1 MSENAI
7 EQVSGKRATISFN
20 GRLCIHSRRCVIS
33 QPGVFK
39 ANVEGAWIDPDA
51 ASAEDLIFVALNCP
65 SGAIQVTRHDG
76 GAQESAPQKLLEE
89 GQKRFHANCG
99 RCHQSPHKFP
109 PRMVMT
115 IERHMRV
122 RATLTDE
129 DMRTIVAYLTQ

>member
-1 MSENAI
+1 MSARRPMSI
-7 EQVSGKRATISFN
+7 GIFALVCLAFLLGRVAAAQQSGN
-20 GRLCIHSRRCVIS
+20 G
-33 QPGVFK
+33 
-39 ANVEGAWIDPDA
+39 A
-51 ASAEDLIFVALNCP
+51 
-65 SGAIQVTRHDG
+65 
-76 GAQESAPQKLLEE
+76 GAQESAPQKLLDE
-89 GQKRFHANCG
+89 GEKRFHANCG